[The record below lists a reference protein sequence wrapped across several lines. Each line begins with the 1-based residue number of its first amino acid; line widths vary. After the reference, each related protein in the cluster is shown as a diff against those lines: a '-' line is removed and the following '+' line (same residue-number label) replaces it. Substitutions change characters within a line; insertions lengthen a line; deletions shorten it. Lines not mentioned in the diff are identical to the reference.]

1 MGLGFART
9 PRAFGAGGLKAARL
23 GGMSRHLRQGE
34 SGQISARVPAA
45 SLLRKS
51 SIKMSSASDQ
61 QLDGFT
67 TLKSN
72 QQYNGEI
79 FCNRALNMKNI
90 RAVGFDMD
98 YTLAQYIPETF
109 EILAHRGAMNKLVT
123 SMGYPEE
130 ILALPDYDPNKYQ
143 RGLIIDKER
152 GNVIKMDRHSYVKV
166 AFHGDKLMSS
176 QERAQVYGN
185 MNQKSIGGKDFAN
198 IDTLFSLPDAFMY
211 SQLVTF
217 KDANQDK
224 FPRLKDKSY
233 QQLYKDVR
241 RSVDLCHRDG
251 VIKDRVGED
260 PGLYIQSEPGIVDML
275 KRLKLSGRKVFLL
288 TNSLWDYT
296 NVVMNHIC
304 GISKEEERNLEW
316 MELFDL
322 IIVGACKP
330 SFLEDPNLSL
340 FRVHP
345 SDGRLSNMDNALFDP
360 AEVSLAEGKV
370 FQGGNYNH
378 LHHLLG
384 KDFIAGPQL
393 MYVGDHMFSD
403 VIRGKRTLGWR
414 TMLVVPELAHEV
426 DMWLA
431 LSAKHKRIEEL
442 RELTNELDEW
452 VDRLSLLIISCE
464 NEEECQLYNKKG
476 EMQEELE
483 KAIQEQ
489 KAVKLAFSNELR
501 MFHEA
506 FHPVWGQIFKV
517 GYQNSRFAQQVENY
531 ACLYTSKVS
540 NLGLVSPEMSFR
552 TQGDVM
558 PHDQL
563 DDTPIRRMLK
573 ARGDGFVQSLTAP
586 PVRSPS
592 PHRL

>member
-1 MGLGFART
+1 ML
-9 PRAFGAGGLKAARL
+9 
-23 GGMSRHLRQGE
+23 SR
-34 SGQISARVPAA
+34 S
-45 SLLRKS
+45 
-51 SIKMSSASDQ
+51 
-61 QLDGFT
+61 
-67 TLKSN
+67 
-72 QQYNGEI
+72 
-79 FCNRALNMKNI
+79 
-90 RAVGFDMD
+90 
-98 YTLAQYIPETF
+98 
-109 EILAHRGAMNKLVT
+109 
-123 SMGYPEE
+123 
-130 ILALPDYDPNKYQ
+130 
-143 RGLIIDKER
+143 
-152 GNVIKMDRHSYVKV
+152 
-166 AFHGDKLMSS
+166 
-176 QERAQVYGN
+176 
-185 MNQKSIGGKDFAN
+185 
-198 IDTLFSLPDAFMY
+198 SLP
-211 SQLVTF
+211 
-217 KDANQDK
+217 
-224 FPRLKDKSY
+224 FP
-233 QQLYKDVR
+233 
-241 RSVDLCHRDG
+241 
-251 VIKDRVGED
+251 
-260 PGLYIQSEPGIVDML
+260 
-275 KRLKLSGRKVFLL
+275 
-288 TNSLWDYT
+288 SLPFPFWT
-296 NVVMNHIC
+296 AQ
-304 GISKEEERNLEW
+304 
-316 MELFDL
+316 

-360 AEVSLAEGKV
+360 AEVSLAQGKV

-517 GYQNSRFAQQVENY
+517 CRMALGPHLMLGTHSLSTQLTTESHSCEAQI
-531 ACLYTSKVS
+531 CS
-540 NLGLVSPEMSFR
+540 LVSC
-552 TQGDVM
+552 
-558 PHDQL
+558 H
-563 DDTPIRRMLK
+563 
-573 ARGDGFVQSLTAP
+573 SLT
-586 PVRSPS
+586 VT
-592 PHRL
+592 H